1 MEDFR
6 DYKLLLLKE
15 LENINTSVREIKVLL
30 NNHDARH
37 EETDVRITKIE
48 HDFKWTTKLLGFV
61 YTLVAGASAYLA
73 SKFLKS

>member
-15 LENINTSVREIKVLL
+15 LENINNSVHEIKILL
-30 NNHDARH
+30 NRHDKRH

-48 HDFKWTTKLLGFV
+48 HDFKWTTKLIGFV
-61 YTLVAGASAYLA
+61 YTLLAGVTAFFA
-73 SKFLKS
+73 SKLLKG